1 MGFMK
6 DTTKQV
12 MPYVGSDERKARRVI
27 KAVLGAIASGLINDK
42 EVQVR
47 RFGSFKVVK
56 GNARTARNPST
67 NEQIVVPPTD
77 RIRFKPSENLKRT
90 VRNGNAQIS

>member
-6 DTTKQV
+6 DTVKRV
-12 MPYVGSDERKARRVI
+12 MPYVGSDERKARTVI
-27 KAVLGAIASGLINDK
+27 RMVLQSIASGLINGK
-42 EVQVR
+42 EVQIR

-67 NEQIVVPPTD
+67 NEQIVVPATK
-77 RIRFKPSENLKRT
+77 RIRFKPSENLNRV
-90 VRNGNAQIS
+90 VRNSNAQIS